1 MPDAWVAARCG
12 WNQLRVQPGPREDEE
27 VSWLGED
34 DRAAAEDAEEE
45 TPERRRATELAAAFD
60 SDEDDGL
67 GSSTDRRRES
77 APKAKSGGKG
87 HSDKARPDSQRR
99 VRWTCLRC
107 FLRTKK
113 VLARKAG

>member
-1 MPDAWVAARCG
+1 MNIFVATCYCSNVDTSDPNL
-12 WNQLRVQPGPREDEE
+12 W
-27 VSWLGED
+27 
-34 DRAAAEDAEEE
+34 
-45 TPERRRATELAAAFD
+45 LAAAFD

-87 HSDKARPDSQRR
+87 HSDKERPYSQRR
-99 VRWTCLRC
+99 GRWTCLRC